1 MKLMEESRE
10 LNRAMELINNCIRRG
25 DMIRLVAKDNS
36 DMSIKLNHEMRL
48 VVADMIYTTDNEIQI
63 YDRRDII

>member
-25 DMIRLVAKDNS
+25 DMVRLVAKDNP

-48 VVADMIYTTDNEIQI
+48 VVANMTYTTDNEIQI